1 MPRAKRLIRKR
12 FVEGTTEVLEFELEE
27 TLLRGRGILG
37 VALELRTRE
46 DWVRLWARWR
56 DTIMPKALEHRP
68 GKRPFAMY
76 VVGEIPP
83 QPVVIEPPKCNGFFK
98 LYVPAHNGTGQWFYD
113 YPEPYMEP
121 EAVFLREIGVVDA
134 AEWKRYLAK
143 KRRGYG
149 PYRGPD
155 DLDGYTL
162 EVGLHQ

>member
-68 GKRPFAMY
+68 GQRPFAQY
-76 VVGEIPP
+76 VVGEIPAR
-83 QPVVIEPPKCNGFFK
+83 PVVIEPPMVNGFFK
-98 LYVPAHNGTGQWFYD
+98 LYVPSRNGTGTWYFD
-113 YPEPYMEP
+113 YPQPYMEA
-121 EAVFLREIGVVDA
+121 EARYLRDIGVVDA